1 MEKEKVKTL
10 EHAIEAMRKKI
21 EAEAPVFLDEP
32 LSQEVRTTTGEL
44 VLRTNPNVSEFR
56 ALVKDYANAIKS
68 YKDIAGDMANDN
80 VDQLANLRERFK
92 VI

>member
-1 MEKEKVKTL
+1 MDNEKVKTL

-32 LSQEVRTTTGEL
+32 LAQSVIVNTGET

-56 ALVKDYANAIKS
+56 ALVKDYATAIKS
-68 YKDIAGDMANDN
+68 YKEIAGNEANDD

-92 VI
+92 VV